1 MEEQRRYIRWKVP
14 AKIYEDWDI
23 STKVNYR
30 IEESNMKGEALCKD
44 IATTGMRLCLNKRL
58 LMGTALALKIDLP
71 DYPRP
76 LFAQGEIVWHR
87 EVEEGKEYF
96 EAGVCFTKI
105 KDSDKQRIY
114 NFVFDWG
121 QDELVNLWWQGF
133 ESIKDREELKNRF

>member
-1 MEEQRRYIRWKVP
+1 MEEKRRYIRWKVP
-14 AKIYEDWDI
+14 TKIYEDWDI

-30 IEESNMKGEALCKD
+30 IEESNIKGEALCKD

-87 EVEEGKEYF
+87 EVEEQEKKYY
-96 EAGVCFTKI
+96 EAGLRFTKI
-105 KDSDKQRIY
+105 KDADKTRIY
-114 NFVFDWG
+114 SFVFNWG
-121 QDELVNLWWQGF
+121 QEEIARLWWAGV
-133 ESIKDREELKNRF
+133 KDTKKVTGE